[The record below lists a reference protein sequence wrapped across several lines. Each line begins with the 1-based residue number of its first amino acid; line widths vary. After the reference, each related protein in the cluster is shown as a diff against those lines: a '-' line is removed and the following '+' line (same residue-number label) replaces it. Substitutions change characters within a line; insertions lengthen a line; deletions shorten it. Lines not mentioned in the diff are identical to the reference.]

1 MISVAKL
8 PPKKGYVE
16 KVNPKTGDHYYVK
29 NNFQI
34 SGYIR
39 REIIVDSNRSITLP
53 LAKDYKYKITLI
65 GGGGSKNSLR
75 NGSNAECVKAIVNLC
90 VGENTISLS
99 VMLEQTVM
107 LESRLYL
114 VQSLFP
120 MADLMSSTPL
130 MVLPLM
136 VLLMVLVKLWIILLL
151 RVFVSSNTMSLSMS
165 KI

>member
-16 KVNPKTGDHYYVK
+16 KVNPNTGEHYYVK

-65 GGGGSKNSLR
+65 GGGGSKNSLG
-75 NGSNAECVKAIVNLC
+75 NGSNAEYVKAIVNLC
-90 VGENTISLS
+90 VGEKYDIIIGNAGANGHAGEPTVFGSVLISNGGFDEL
-99 VMLEQTVM
+99 
-107 LESRLYL
+107 
-114 VQSLFP
+114 
-120 MADLMSSTPL
+120 
-130 MVLPLM
+130 
-136 VLLMVLVKLWIILLL
+136 K
-151 RVFVSSNTMSLSMS
+151 SSNGLTVNGITYGLGETLDHPATRG
-165 KI
+165 ICIIEYDEPIYE